1 MSIKDWAGN
10 EITRVYSD
18 QFGLYNGLS
27 YSTWE
32 VNPPNP
38 TGYAPTMMVMPA

>member
-1 MSIKDWAGN
+1 VAIKDWAGN
-10 EITRVYSD
+10 EISRVYSD
-18 QFGLYNGLS
+18 QWGVYNGLT

-38 TGYAPTMMVMPA
+38 NRLRAAADGSPH

>member
-1 MSIKDWAGN
+1 MPTAVSIKDFAGN
-10 EITRVYSD
+10 EVLRTYAD
-18 QFGLYNGLS
+18 QWGEYNGLH

-38 TGYAPTMMVMPA
+38 TGYAPR